1 MTTETPIPQHEL
13 INVEDIYRRLGEHD
27 DILTSIR
34 DTLQATY
41 RRRQI
46 IELHGTGSTNVWQ
59 QVGRFYVDHL
69 IVSVDAAA
77 YVTLSVGTRTY
88 SFQVP
93 AATVRIDLP
102 ILIDRALNVQAT
114 ATGNPKID
122 VYLVGVVE

>member
-34 DTLQATY
+34 DTLQRTY
-41 RRRQI
+41 KRRQI

-88 SFQVP
+88 GFQVP

-102 ILIDRALNVQAT
+102 ILIDRALNVQAN